1 MKSKKLKQ
9 AKKNKLIKTKSK
21 KKNNIDVGF
30 MKIINRQYAENMS
43 DVNILDKK
51 MVSETQFGGY
61 PLDLLFGII
70 YLKRKHPKSLALPF
84 DIKKL
89 LLTYS
94 KDLRDRYPFTFVG
107 CVFFK
112 CREEIIQSKSNRKSN
127 LKFDNKDFELE
138 LPGKV
143 TTTEFKQLITAAKKR
158 KKRFTIIPLIFR
170 WNCAYEFEGHAN
182 ILIFDFENN
191 IVERFEPYG
200 FISTFTKEEE
210 EVSKSFNTRFSNL
223 LKKIAPKLNYIDQS
237 ILLRKGPQYLEEN
250 QVKKLSLLEKSTD
263 PEGFCGAWSLWY
275 ADLRISNPNKE
286 PRELI
291 EIAIDSISQT
301 KKINLRDFI
310 RNYSVF
316 LVKERQKF
324 LKKIK
329 QKNPYNHV
337 LGDQLLSLKNK
348 KSTIAS
354 ALKTSRIIA
363 NTSN

>member
-9 AKKNKLIKTKSK
+9 HRKTKPIKRKS

-30 MKIINRQYAENMS
+30 MIMLNRNNEENRS
-43 DVNILDKK
+43 EINILNKK
-51 MVSETQFGGY
+51 MESETQFGGY

-70 YLKRKHPKSLALPF
+70 YLKRKHPTSLALPF

-94 KDLRDRYPFTFVG
+94 DDLRDRYPFTFVG

-112 CREEIIQSKSNRKSN
+112 CREEIIQSQSNKMSNRKYN
-127 LKFDNKDFELE
+127 NNDFELE

-143 TTTEFKQLITAAKKR
+143 TTSEFKQLIADARKR

-170 WNCAYEFEGHAN
+170 WSCSYEFEGHAN

-210 EVSKSFNTRFSNL
+210 EVSQSFNARFTKL
-223 LKKIAPKLNYIDQS
+223 LKKIDSKLNYVDQS
-237 ILLRKGPQYLEEN
+237 VLLRKGPQYLEEN

-275 ADLRISNPNKE
+275 ADLRITNPDKE

-291 EIAIDSISQT
+291 EMAIDSISQT
-301 KKINLRDFI
+301 KKIKLREFI

-316 LVKERQKF
+316 LVKERQQF

-348 KSTIAS
+348 KSTIAGL
-354 ALKTSRIIA
+354 LKTSRILA
-363 NTSN
+363 STTN

>member
-1 MKSKKLKQ
+1 MKSIKLKQ
-9 AKKNKLIKTKSK
+9 PKKTKPNKRKSK

-30 MKIINRQYAENMS
+30 MKMFNRNETENMS
-43 DVNILDKK
+43 EINILNKK
-51 MVSETQFGGY
+51 MVSETKFGGY

-70 YLKRKHPKSLALPF
+70 YLKRKHPTSLALPF

-94 KDLRDRYPFTFVG
+94 DDLQDRYPFTFVG

-112 CREEIIQSKSNRKSN
+112 CREEIIQAESNKTGNYRFN
-127 LKFDNKDFELE
+127 NKDFELE

-143 TTTEFKQLITAAKKR
+143 TPSEFKQIMLSSRKR
-158 KKRFTIIPLIFR
+158 NKRFTIIPLIFR
-170 WNCAYEFEGHAN
+170 WSCGYEFEGHAN
-182 ILIFDFENN
+182 ILIIDFENN

-200 FISTFTKEEE
+200 FISTFTKEED
-210 EVSKSFNTRFSNL
+210 EVSQSFNTRFTRL
-223 LKKIAPKLNYIDQS
+223 LKKIDPNLKYVDQS
-237 ILLRKGPQYLEEN
+237 VLLRKGPQYLEEN
-250 QVKKLSLLEKSTD
+250 QVKKHSLLEKSSD

-291 EIAIDSISQT
+291 EIAIESISQT
-301 KKINLRDFI
+301 HNLREFI

-348 KSTIAS
+348 KSTIAGL
-354 ALKTSRIIA
+354 LKTSRILA
-363 NTSN
+363 SNSN